1 MGGSDTGSD
10 RERRRRYGAV
20 DDDSPSTT
28 QIREARLG
36 PDHVREREIGRL
48 IGEYL
53 LEQLDVIEGRTPGQ
67 TMSVSIHV
75 AHQPV
80 GLWIH
85 IEDELEEGSG

>member
-10 RERRRRYGAV
+10 RQRSGGNGAL

-53 LEQLDVIEGRTPGQ
+53 LAQLDAIEGRTPGQ
-67 TMSVSIHV
+67 TLSVCV
-75 AHQPV
+75 QLEGTPT

-85 IEDELEEGSG
+85 TEDEVDEASG